1 MGKFVV
7 EGLKRLKGDV
17 KISGSKNSALPIMA
31 AALLT
36 EDECILENVPSLRDV
51 NIMERILRSVLVKT
65 EHEEKRDI
73 MKIKADEALF
83 SADNNELMG
92 KIRASFLTAG
102 PLLSR
107 FGRARISL
115 PGGCSI
121 GSRPID
127 LHLKGLAKLGAEI
140 SKEFGVVELKCERLK
155 GAEIYLDFPSV
166 GATENIIMAAALA
179 DGVTTV
185 SNAAMEPEIGD
196 LCSFLQKMGVEIYG
210 KGTDTIKVVG
220 CRRLSGAVHQVIPDR
235 IEAGT
240 FMLIGAACGE
250 IRLDNVM
257 TEHLR
262 PIVSKL
268 KEAGVEIVED
278 GESVTVKN
286 MGCIRNTDIKTMPYP
301 GFPTD
306 MQPQFMSLMTL
317 GQGTGVINE
326 TIFENRFMQAGELN
340 RMGADIKTE
349 GSSAI
354 IRGVD
359 RLTGT
364 NVRATDLRAGAALI
378 ISALSAEGTTEI
390 SDIYHIERGYFKID
404 EKLRRLGADIRRVD
418 QE

>member
-140 SKEFGVVELKCERLK
+140 SKEFGVVELILP
-155 GAEIYLDFPSV
+155 GLYSLIVYL
-166 GATENIIMAAALA
+166 
-179 DGVTTV
+179 
-185 SNAAMEPEIGD
+185 
-196 LCSFLQKMGVEIYG
+196 
-210 KGTDTIKVVG
+210 
-220 CRRLSGAVHQVIPDR
+220 
-235 IEAGT
+235 
-240 FMLIGAACGE
+240 CGN
-250 IRLDNVM
+250 L
-257 TEHLR
+257 
-262 PIVSKL
+262 
-268 KEAGVEIVED
+268 
-278 GESVTVKN
+278 
-286 MGCIRNTDIKTMPYP
+286 Y
-301 GFPTD
+301 
-306 MQPQFMSLMTL
+306 
-317 GQGTGVINE
+317 
-326 TIFENRFMQAGELN
+326 
-340 RMGADIKTE
+340 
-349 GSSAI
+349 
-354 IRGVD
+354 
-359 RLTGT
+359 
-364 NVRATDLRAGAALI
+364 
-378 ISALSAEGTTEI
+378 
-390 SDIYHIERGYFKID
+390 
-404 EKLRRLGADIRRVD
+404 
-418 QE
+418 